1 MDAQAFGYE
10 PGQIPRVDTL
20 SFKADEKMI
29 ALAKECCEKVNPEI
43 GVFTGRVVSGDQF
56 ISDNGTKAALVKD
69 YDGYCAEMEGASMA
83 QVATL
88 NKIPFVIIR
97 AISDKADDSA
107 PVAYETFEE
116 QAIVHTVKLLA
127 AMFLKMSK

>member
-1 MDAQAFGYE
+1 MRDRESGD
-10 PGQIPRVDTL
+10 P
-20 SFKADEKMI
+20 
-29 ALAKECCEKVNPEI
+29 
-43 GVFTGRVVSGDQF
+43 VFVGRVVTGDQF
-56 ISDNGTKAALVKD
+56 ISDNDTKAALVKD

-88 NKIPFVIIR
+88 NKVPFVIIR
-97 AISDKADDSA
+97 AISDKADNSA

>member
-1 MDAQAFGYE
+1 
-10 PGQIPRVDTL
+10 
-20 SFKADEKMI
+20 
-29 ALAKECCEKVNPEI
+29 
-43 GVFTGRVVSGDQF
+43 
-56 ISDNGTKAALVKD
+56 
-69 YDGYCAEMEGASMA
+69 MA

-97 AISDKADDSA
+97 AISDKADNSA
-107 PVAYETFEE
+107 SVAYETFEE

>member
-97 AISDKADDSA
+97 AISDKADNSA

>member
-1 MDAQAFGYE
+1 MTGSVASVKTSDALKATPTGNISDALQGRMAG
-10 PGQIPRVDTL
+10 VSVL
-20 SFKADEKMI
+20 S
-29 ALAKECCEKVNPEI
+29 
-43 GVFTGRVVSGDQF
+43 GSGDPS
-56 ISDNGTKAALVKD
+56 SDNTIRVRGVNSIS
-69 YDGYCAEMEGASMA
+69 GEGASMA

-88 NKIPFVIIR
+88 NKVPFVIIR
-97 AISDKADDSA
+97 AISDKADNSA

>member
-1 MDAQAFGYE
+1 MLE
-10 PGQIPRVDTL
+10 
-20 SFKADEKMI
+20 EW
-29 ALAKECCEKVNPEI
+29 
-43 GVFTGRVVSGDQF
+43 F
-56 ISDNGTKAALVKD
+56 ISDNDTKAALVKD

-88 NKIPFVIIR
+88 NKVPFVIIR
-97 AISDKADDSA
+97 AISDKADNSA

>member
-1 MDAQAFGYE
+1 
-10 PGQIPRVDTL
+10 
-20 SFKADEKMI
+20 
-29 ALAKECCEKVNPEI
+29 
-43 GVFTGRVVSGDQF
+43 
-56 ISDNGTKAALVKD
+56 
-69 YDGYCAEMEGASMA
+69 MA

>member
-1 MDAQAFGYE
+1 MDIYLD
-10 PGQIPRVDTL
+10 ILRN
-20 SFKADEKMI
+20 I
-29 ALAKECCEKVNPEI
+29 AASN
-43 GVFTGRVVSGDQF
+43 FTVC
-56 ISDNGTKAALVKD
+56 TKAALVKD

-97 AISDKADDSA
+97 AISDKADNSA